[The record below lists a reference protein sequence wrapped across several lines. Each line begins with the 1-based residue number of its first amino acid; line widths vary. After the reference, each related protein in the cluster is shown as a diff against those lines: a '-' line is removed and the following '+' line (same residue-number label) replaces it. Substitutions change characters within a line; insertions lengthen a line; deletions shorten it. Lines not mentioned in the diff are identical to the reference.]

1 MSERGQAKLFV
12 LSRAVDSSPST
23 SFSPKF
29 TKHWA
34 LLIESHYKNALN
46 KEEII
51 EGSRN
56 ESDSHLT
63 VSVSSYE
70 QSDRDA
76 FEPEG
81 AKRQV
86 AHQKEIVFIPGEN
99 FPFKFCE
106 TFNQRS
112 KAYHVTE
119 NSCQTVLKEFLAEVG
134 LQTPLETAKD
144 ATRLAVQV
152 QTFAL
157 IVYFF
162 C

>member
-1 MSERGQAKLFV
+1 MSERVQSKLFG

-23 SFSPKF
+23 SFGSNF

-34 LLIESHYKNALN
+34 LLIESYYKNALN

-63 VSVSSYE
+63 VSVTPCG

-86 AHQKEIVFIPGEN
+86 AHQKEFVFIPGEN
-99 FPFKFCE
+99 
-106 TFNQRS
+106 
-112 KAYHVTE
+112 
-119 NSCQTVLKEFLAEVG
+119 
-134 LQTPLETAKD
+134 
-144 ATRLAVQV
+144 
-152 QTFAL
+152 
-157 IVYFF
+157 
-162 C
+162 